1 MTVGKASLAYCKT
14 LRRTSWRY
22 WEKH

>member
-14 LRRTSWRY
+14 LPRTSWSY